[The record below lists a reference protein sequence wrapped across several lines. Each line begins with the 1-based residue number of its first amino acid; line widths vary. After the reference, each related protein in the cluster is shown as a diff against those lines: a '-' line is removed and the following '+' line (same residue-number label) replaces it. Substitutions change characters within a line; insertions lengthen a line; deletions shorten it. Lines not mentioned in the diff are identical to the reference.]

1 MALPIPTKLDNEQ
14 IREFQELYKKH
25 FNIVL
30 TDDETLEEAIKFLQF
45 ITIIIDNNR
54 AFTGK

>member
-30 TDDETLEEAIKFLQF
+30 TDNETLDEAIKFLQF
-45 ITIIIDNNR
+45 ITIIIDNNN